1 MKVVVFGAGGK
12 TGRLVVERAVEAG
25 HTVTAFVRD
34 RSKEQRL
41 GIEVAV
47 GEADN
52 AEAVRAAIAGQDA
65 VIDTIGGKTPY
76 KETELERTAAKNI
89 IDAMQSEGVRRLV
102 VVSMMG
108 VGESHDQAPFWY
120 EHLLMPTF
128 LRGSTKDKTAME
140 GEVHA
145 SGLEFVIA
153 RPPILSEDAATGSVK
168 VLPLGTMGH
177 KITRADLAQFLVD
190 QVTSDEHVGSAV
202 VVANS

>member
-1 MKVVVFGAGGK
+1 MNIVVFGAGGK
-12 TGRLVVERAVEAG
+12 TGKLVVERAVEAG

-41 GIEVAV
+41 GVDIAV
-47 GEADN
+47 GDTGD
-52 AEAVRAAIAGQDA
+52 AEAVRAAISGKDA

-108 VGESHDQAPFWY
+108 IGESHDQAPFWY
-120 EHLLMPTF
+120 EYLLMPTF

-140 GEVHA
+140 SEVEA
-145 SGLEFVIA
+145 SSLDYVIA
-153 RPPILSEDAATGSVK
+153 RPPMLTEDPATGSYTVI
-168 VLPLGTMGH
+168 PPGTTGH
-177 KITRADLAQFLVD
+177 KITRADLAAFLVG
-190 QVTSDEHVGSAV
+190 QVTNDAYVGQAV
-202 VVANS
+202 LVANS